1 MHRHFARRSAFA
13 RALARLAAACSVTLM
28 PALAHAQI
36 GPEHSPIRTN
46 DYNVDLHQGAVL
58 GSSRVTGL
66 AGAYVAIAEGVDGN
80 PQNPAAPSVRV
91 PWSFDHF
98 DYDLGLSF
106 SLPIALTDGD
116 FFNSQGDDRS
126 QSKHQNVLFLN
137 AAANLQFGTW
147 GFGLTVD
154 LQEYRLDRSP
164 ARATDEDDSLKGQFG
179 VAHLMLSNAFLDGQL
194 LIGAGVRTT
203 ALSVVDP
210 SRGNR
215 QLFNTTGAGLEAGVL
230 WRPNDERFR
239 VGAAVHSAVTTRP
252 DKDAQGVLYQG
263 TADELWLPNQV
274 TLPWEVNLGVAV
286 QLGPR
291 PFNPRWYDPRALLSR
306 MREAMAARE
315 AVRERRRELGLA
327 HARAEGRD
335 VAAAAAAL
343 DAELDAQQAI
353 DEVRM
358 ELEARRVD
366 RLLRERVTRMA
377 RSYVMISSSV
387 VISGEAQNAVG
398 LESFLDREVNR
409 SGEAVVVSPRLG
421 VESEVLPER
430 LKLRA
435 GSYAEPTRFRHGS
448 TRLHG
453 TFGFELNVLEWSVFG
468 LFHEDT
474 EWRLSGTLD
483 AARGY
488 FGPGV
493 SIGNWH

>member
-1 MHRHFARRSAFA
+1 MACCA
-13 RALARLAAACSVTLM
+13 ALA
-28 PALAHAQI
+28 PATAHAQL

-46 DYNVDLHQGAVL
+46 AYSVDLHQGAVL
-58 GSSRVTGL
+58 ASSRVTAL

-106 SLPIALTDGD
+106 SLPTALRDGD
-116 FFNSQGDDRS
+116 FFNSRGDDRS
-126 QSKHQNVLFLN
+126 QSEHQNVVFLN

-154 LQEYRLDRSP
+154 LQEYHLDRT
-164 ARATDEDDSLKGQFG
+164 ARDDALKGQFG
-179 VAHLMLSNAFLDGQL
+179 IAHLLVSNAFADGQL

-203 ALSVVDP
+203 ALSVVETEGKD
-210 SRGNR
+210 R
-215 QLFNTTGAGLEAGVL
+215 QLFGTTGAGVEVGVL

-239 VGAAVHSAVTTRP
+239 VGAAAHSAVTTRP
-252 DKDAQGVLYQG
+252 DKDAQGVLYEG
-263 TADELWLPNQV
+263 TPDELWLPNQV
-274 TLPWEVNLGVAV
+274 TLPWDIDVGVAV

-291 PFNPRWYDPRALLSR
+291 PFNPRWYDPSALMAR
-306 MREAMAARE
+306 MRQAMAARE

-327 HARAEGRD
+327 RARAEGRD

-343 DAELDAQQAI
+343 DAELDAQQAL
-353 DEVRM
+353 DELRL
-358 ELEARRVD
+358 ELEARRID
-366 RLLRERVTRMA
+366 RLLRQRVRRMA
-377 RSYVMISSSV
+377 RSYVLISSSV
-387 VISGEAQNAVG
+387 LVTGEAKNAVG
-398 LESFLDREVNR
+398 IESFLDREVNR

-421 VESEVLPER
+421 VESEVLPQL

-453 TFGFELNVLEWSVFG
+453 TFGFELKVLDWSVFG

-474 EWRLSGTLD
+474 EWRVSGVVD
-483 AARGY
+483 VAREY
-488 FGPGV
+488 VGPGI